1 MDPIKDA
8 FGKVKEDIDFLRKEI
23 DEIRKSLIE
32 LCEIM
37 QQVTRKGAENRQNT
51 LSSTPAHSPQIQTN
65 QQITPAH
72 NYPFKPLNPQNQ
84 PFSTG
89 NEGVPTN
96 RQIDKQT
103 NKYITLEPKVE
114 KKEENPIK
122 NASEIF
128 DSLDNLK
135 KEIRLKFKRLT
146 EQEILV
152 FSTIYQ
158 LEEEQGQ
165 VEYKTISN
173 KLNLSQS
180 SIRDYVGRLIL
191 KGIPVEKKRINNKT
205 ILLSISQDLKKIAS
219 LSAILKLRDI

>member
-1 MDPIKDA
+1 M
-8 FGKVKEDIDFLRKEI
+8 
-23 DEIRKSLIE
+23 
-32 LCEIM
+32 
-37 QQVTRKGAENRQNT
+37 
-51 LSSTPAHSPQIQTN
+51 
-65 QQITPAH
+65 
-72 NYPFKPLNPQNQ
+72 
-84 PFSTG
+84 
-89 NEGVPTN
+89 
-96 RQIDKQT
+96 
-103 NKYITLEPKVE
+103 
-114 KKEENPIK
+114 
-122 NASEIF
+122 
-128 DSLDNLK
+128 
-135 KEIRLKFKRLT
+135 
-146 EQEILV
+146 